1 VAVLFCFYIRTVV
14 AILENFQN
22 KDGSVDIP
30 AVLHPYMSGITKLIP
45 PTDTTKS

>member
-1 VAVLFCFYIRTVV
+1 MLNGTAIALSRAII

-30 AVLHPYMSGITKLIP
+30 KKLVPYTGFSKIELKNI
-45 PTDTTKS
+45 KSD